1 VARSGKNIDFSK
13 AKQGKSRQKTRGR
26 ASGTAIV
33 LGGRT
38 AHGVSLGRAGNPAG
52 NPRALYD
59 EYGIPRDSKY
69 AGLGPRCRGDVAI
82 ALREG
87 FEYQG
92 TSATTEE
99 QVCYGELRRRGFT
112 LGLGTSERSFQP
124 QSPIAGSVV
133 DFEVWDRGERVA
145 LRPQN
150 RYWHGHLD
158 KINHDEGKADLLEEA
173 GYTVRD
179 IWSED
184 SLDDQGLV
192 LKFNQFFGEE

>member
-1 VARSGKNIDFSK
+1 MARSGKNIDFSK

-124 QSPIAGSVV
+124 QSPIAGSASRMASRITAASGSEMPSGIST
-133 DFEVWDRGERVA
+133 FA
-145 LRPQN
+145 YAIFPLRS
-150 RYWHGHLD
+150 
-158 KINHDEGKADLLEEA
+158 
-173 GYTVRD
+173 V
-179 IWSED
+179 
-184 SLDDQGLV
+184 LV
-192 LKFNQFFGEE
+192 TIG